1 VDGLLDSQL
10 LLARAGL
17 RQHDERK
24 RASQLA
30 ASQFPTSATD
40 GFRLA
45 TVGLG
50 QRQTFRVFSFM
61 GRSDSSEAE
70 TYLKHGSLPSA
81 VSSWIAPTQC
91 SPLTTELPRAERED
105 GRHHPYRR
113 APFGSEIEISPF

>member
-1 VDGLLDSQL
+1 MHGLLDSQL

-30 ASQFPTSATD
+30 AGQFPTSATD

-50 QRQTFRVFSFM
+50 QR
-61 GRSDSSEAE
+61 
-70 TYLKHGSLPSA
+70 H
-81 VSSWIAPTQC
+81 
-91 SPLTTELPRAERED
+91 
-105 GRHHPYRR
+105 
-113 APFGSEIEISPF
+113 ISGLLLYGTLGLE